1 MLRAYI
7 ILAVVLYAAVALAV
21 TVEQAWKKRS
31 IKFSKPEMRL
41 IVFQALAGG
50 TVMLAATYIYYYL
63 GIKTD

>member
-31 IKFSKPEMRL
+31 INSAKPEC
-41 IVFQALAGG
+41 G
-50 TVMLAATYIYYYL
+50 
-63 GIKTD
+63 